1 MLLKFI
7 LVMVLYQDIQRKL
20 QEEIVVAAVKGG
32 GLSDRK
38 DREELPYLECVM
50 KELYR
55 WVLVYFKTLTR
66 SHASVRW
73 NPPVPLGMP
82 HRLIDDDIFDGYL
95 IPKGSTVMANIES
108 VKP

>member
-20 QEEIVVAAVKGG
+20 QEEIDAATVRGG
-32 GLSDRK
+32 GLSDLK

-55 WVLVYFKTLTR
+55 
-66 SHASVRW
+66 
-73 NPPVPLGMP
+73 
-82 HRLIDDDIFDGYL
+82 
-95 IPKGSTVMANIES
+95 
-108 VKP
+108 